1 MCFPIPKCYVVIFDL
16 FDQTK
21 IFCVI
26 YSITMGL
33 PELPDQNNGDDFR
46 MEEDFSINADG
57 TTDDSENEY
66 YEENE
71 YMGYQPLNM
80 RDSSNTIEEES
91 DESESNTTVI
101 LDASATHELLNVDV
115 WNAPRPNELNIE
127 LDSEK
132 AEQIRNVMADF
143 KLPNASVPQ
152 WAIGIPEESWKEE
165 LLLRIRQRQNCQAAD
180 ENSNNSNN
188 K

>member
-1 MCFPIPKCYVVIFDL
+1 
-16 FDQTK
+16 
-21 IFCVI
+21 
-26 YSITMGL
+26 MGL

-132 AEQIRNVMADF
+132 AEQV
-143 KLPNASVPQ
+143 
-152 WAIGIPEESWKEE
+152 
-165 LLLRIRQRQNCQAAD
+165 
-180 ENSNNSNN
+180 N
-188 K
+188 KRMI